1 MRILLLSRMMITFS
15 HIQRSTKNLYD
26 QAGKLVT
33 IDLELIFLKVRDLD
47 IACNNVSSIS
57 PHFKNLPVSLEV
69 TMRRNPALA
78 RAPYQILGRA
88 VLNQHFC
95 DMSAK
100 KVEEARTILNP

>member
-47 IACNNVSSIS
+47 IACNNVSSLS
-57 PHFKNLPVSLEV
+57 PNFKNLPVSLEV
-69 TMRRNPALA
+69 TMRRNLALT
-78 RAPYQILGRA
+78 RALYQILGRA

-100 KVEEARTILNP
+100 KVEKARTILNP